1 MPKRTVRASIL
12 TVVGV
17 LSASLDESSMPCF
30 CICVALLLSE
40 AACSAAS
47 DDVKTLTRGANVF
60 TGGCCREVCFVY
72 HGHQAYSTMSAIQV
86 RTTINQ
92 LPNKISANLLHQ
104 FLDN

>member
-17 LSASLDESSMPCF
+17 LSASLDERSMTCF
-30 CICVALLLSE
+30 CKCVALLLSE

-72 HGHQAYSTMSAIQV
+72 HGHQAYSTTSAIQV

-92 LPNKISANLLHQ
+92 LPNKNSTNLLHQ